1 MPDINWQLI
10 LSQTITF
17 LIAVAIVWKF
27 GWKPMIKF
35 MNDRSEKVRKTI
47 DDAENAKQSIT
58 RLEADY
64 RAKLE
69 QVEQKSAELI
79 SIARQEALKV
89 KEEIVRAAHQEV
101 SEQQK
106 KAREQLDADRRKVM
120 GEMRAEI
127 VALSMAVAEKALG
140 QPIADA
146 VHNRKFQEIVEELSS
161 GPQRRM
167 S

>member
-1 MPDINWQLI
+1 MPEIHWQI
-10 LSQTITF
+10 MLSQTITF
-17 LIAVAIVWKF
+17 LIALAVVWKF
-27 GWKPMIKF
+27 GWKPLCAFIKERQ
-35 MNDRSEKVRKTI
+35 DKVRKTL
-47 DDAENAKQSIT
+47 ENAEDTRQAIT

-89 KEEIVRAAHQEV
+89 KEEIVRIAHQEA

-146 VHNRKFQEIVEELSS
+146 VHNRKFQEIVEELSV
-161 GPQRRM
+161 GPQRRV

>member
-35 MNDRSEKVRKTI
+35 MNDRSDKVRKTI